1 MATEGGTGGAASPAL
16 LAAAELARLV
26 GRDDL
31 AGRLDVAVART
42 QRPSTVVCVVGEF
55 KQGKST
61 LVNTLV
67 GEEVCPVDDDLATSV
82 ITMLSYGD
90 ERTATAHR
98 RTESGRQ
105 SAAVDPAKIP
115 GLVSESG
122 NPDNR
127 LSIERVDLTLPSPLL
142 KVGITVIDTPGAGT
156 LGGTQSATLAFLPL
170 ADALL
175 FVSDAS
181 AELSAPE
188 IDFLQKAVE
197 ACPSVV
203 LVMTKTDLHP
213 RWRRI
218 VELNAGHLS
227 RAGLDIPI
235 LPVSS
240 HLRQRAVLVRDKQL
254 SDESG
259 FNEVG
264 KILATSVLDP
274 ARQVASTRALEE
286 ARGALE
292 QLLSSQQ
299 TQAELR
305 DPEKAGAAVAELER
319 AKDELE
325 HLRGPA
331 ARWSILL
338 SDRMANLGAEINHD
352 FRRAMRDA
360 NRTVDERAEDGTRES
375 QFEALTAEIQTEVVE
390 AVQQV
395 QERLR
400 LGVVDVQ
407 QGVIDLLHDEAPS
420 LPGLSGLA
428 PDGDAGRFWAD
439 LGGTERFKKGKQVV
453 SGANQVADALRG
465 ASGGAMVLGMVTTV
479 LPAVSTTLLMSTPFT
494 IGLGVYF
501 GGRSVMDAR
510 KRRIAS
516 QRAEARSTVRKVIDD
531 ITFEVGDQIAT
542 VLRLSQQQ
550 LRESFTERFAEL
562 QHATA
567 TLLQEAQDNAQ
578 RDQAQAQAEDQALAH
593 ATQQTEQVLAAV
605 NAELA
610 AIA

>member
-1 MATEGGTGGAASPAL
+1 MATEGGTDDATPQAL
-16 LAAAELARLV
+16 LAAVELARLV

-31 AGRLDVAVART
+31 AGRLDAAVARAR
-42 QRPSTVVCVVGEF
+42 RPSTVVCVVGEF

-61 LVNTLV
+61 LVNTLI

-82 ITMLSYGD
+82 ITMLSYG
-90 ERTATAHR
+90 EARTATVHR
-98 RTESGRQ
+98 RNEVGRQ
-105 SAAVDPAKIP
+105 SADIDPAQVP
-115 GLVSESG
+115 GIISEAG

-127 LSIERVDLTLPSPLL
+127 LAIERVDLTVPSPLL
-142 KVGITVIDTPGAGT
+142 KVGITLIDTPGAGG
-156 LGGTQSATLAFLPL
+156 LGGAQSATLAFLPL

-188 IDFLQKAVE
+188 IEFLRRAVE

-203 LVMTKTDLHP
+203 LVLTKIDLHP
-213 RWRRI
+213 HWRRI
-218 VELNAGHLS
+218 AELDAGHLQRS
-227 RAGLDIPI
+227 GLDIPV
-235 LPVSS
+235 LAVSS

-254 SDESG
+254 SEESG

-274 ARQVASTRALEE
+274 ARNAAATRALEE
-286 ARGALE
+286 AQGALE

-305 DPEKAGAAVAELER
+305 DPEKVTATVAELER
-319 AKDELE
+319 AKDELA

-331 ARWSILL
+331 ARWSVLL
-338 SDRMANLGAEINHD
+338 SDRMQNLGAEINHD
-352 FRRAMRDA
+352 LRAAMRDA
-360 NRTVDERAEDGTRES
+360 NRKVDEGAEEGTKEAH
-375 QFEALTAEIQTEVVE
+375 FEELAAEIQAEVVD

-400 LGVVDVQ
+400 LGVIDAQ
-407 QGVIDLLHDEAPS
+407 QSVIDLLRDEAPS

-439 LGGTERFKKGKQVV
+439 LDGADRFRTGKKVV
-453 SGANQVADALRG
+453 SGANTVADALRG
-465 ASGGAMVLGMVTTV
+465 ASGGAMVLGMVHTV
-479 LPAVSTTLLMSTPFT
+479 LPVISTTLLMSTPFT

-510 KRRIAS
+510 KRRIAT
-516 QRAEARSTVRKVIDD
+516 QRAETRSTVRKVIDD
-531 ITFEVGDQIAT
+531 ISFEVGDQIAT
-542 VLRLSQQQ
+542 ALRLSQQQ
-550 LRESFTERFAEL
+550 LREEFTDRFAEL
-562 QHATA
+562 QRSTGA
-567 TLLQEAQDNAQ
+567 LLQEAQDNAQ
-578 RDQAQAQAEDQALAH
+578 RSAAEAQAEDQALAQ
-593 ATQQTEQVLAAV
+593 ATQQTQQVLAAV

-610 AIA
+610 A